1 MTVHNLISSFKN
13 AQNSNS
19 NKFTVKK
26 SMLLVNIVSLMV
38 INGYFLSYSE
48 NKNTLDVYLKYPVIN
63 KLNIDLVSKPSKKV
77 YMDYK
82 SIVKNFYKTDL
93 LLISTKYGI
102 VTNKELSFMKL
113 GGEVILKITN

>member
-1 MTVHNLISSFKN
+1 MSVHNLISSFKN
-13 AQNSNS
+13 AQNSNL

-26 SMLLVNIVSLMV
+26 SILLLNIVSLMV

-48 NKNTLDVYLKYPVIN
+48 NKNTLDVYLKYPIVN
-63 KLNIDLVSKPSKKV
+63 KLDISLVSKPSKKV

-102 VTNKELSFMKL
+102 VTNKELTLMKL
-113 GGEVILKITN
+113 GGEVLLKITN